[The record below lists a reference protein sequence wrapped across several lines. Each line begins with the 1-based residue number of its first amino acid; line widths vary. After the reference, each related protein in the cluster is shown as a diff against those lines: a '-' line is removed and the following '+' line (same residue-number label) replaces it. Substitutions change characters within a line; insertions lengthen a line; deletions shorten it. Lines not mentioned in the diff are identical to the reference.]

1 MRHLHAVSFQPFHH
15 RIIHRVRLLERREMS
30 ALRNY
35 GEARARNAEDNLLG
49 ERWRGSIALFTP
61 A

>member
-35 GEARARNAEDNLLG
+35 GEARARNAGNLLG
-49 ERWRGSIALFTP
+49 ERWWGSTVLFTP